1 MAYCTAAQ
9 VLALVDS
16 DMSSAEVSDI
26 IDRTDERIKLVI
38 NVGSV
43 NALILEDLSSLW
55 SAYRVLLKDPNA
67 RSLGEY
73 SENRGVALKL
83 MKDEI
88 DELIKSISSGVGIIS
103 TMEPVS

>member
-1 MAYCTAAQ
+1 
-9 VLALVDS
+9 
-16 DMSSAEVSDI
+16 MSSAEVSDI